1 MAWMMVHREGNF
13 RRPNSKFSFNFKP
26 GPVPQQHPADVV
38 EYAVSKGLAE
48 RVPAPKRAKATAP
61 KGGNRAE

>member
-1 MAWMMVHREGNF
+1 MAWMIVHREGNY

-38 EYAVSKGLAE
+38 EYAVSKGMAE
-48 RVPAPKRAKATAP
+48 RVTAPKRSKSSAREGEK
-61 KGGNRAE
+61 RS